1 MASEKVL
8 SIKSNILW
16 SSIGSIIGLSCQW
29 LISVLVVRLS
39 SGFSDAGLYSLAM
52 SVYGIFFP
60 IAQYRMY
67 TYQVSDV
74 SGENTAG
81 EYLSFRLITILLSLV
96 LTFAYSLFTCR
107 PASVVCILLYGL
119 YKGANQLIDVLH
131 AADQQ
136 FFRMDYV
143 GVSLALQGVLSFAFF
158 CAALLCFRSV
168 PLAIFAMFIAV
179 VLVGLFYDLPRTSAL
194 TSIAIGI
201 SRNKAKRLF
210 TTCLPAVVAGIAVSA
225 SSSIPRQYLS
235 SALGDS
241 ALGVYSS
248 IAAPIAIIQMGVS
261 YLYNPLLGYFSES
274 YSNKDRR
281 SFFRLCFACVIGA
294 LIIAVVFGIGFELF
308 GNSLFSFVFGEEIL
322 PYMYLV
328 PPMIASAVL
337 TGLMWLVNDLLISFR
352 YFSHTLVSGVL
363 MFVVSISSMTYFV
376 KIFCMNG
383 VTVCSLIS
391 CLFGIVYMIAV
402 LCILLRRHFSNPVNC
417 NI

>member
-1 MASEKVL
+1 MGSDKVL

-39 SGFSDAGLYSLAM
+39 FGFSDAGLYSLSM

-74 SGENTAG
+74 NGENTVG
-81 EYLSFRLITILLSLV
+81 EYLSFRLLTILLSLV

-107 PASVVCILLYGL
+107 PVSVFCIFLYGL
-119 YKGANQLIDVLH
+119 YKSANQLIDVLH

-136 FFRMDYV
+136 FSRMDYV
-143 GVSLALQGVLSFAFF
+143 GVSLALQGTLSLVFF
-158 CAALLCFRSV
+158 CVALSCFRSV

-179 VLVGLFYDLPRTSAL
+179 VLVGWFYDLPRTSAL
-194 TSIAIGI
+194 TNIVVGI
-201 SRNKAKRLF
+201 SRNKAKRLLI
-210 TTCLPAVVAGIAVSA
+210 TCLPAVVAGIAVSA

-261 YLYNPLLGYFSES
+261 YLYNPLLGYFSKS
-274 YSNKDRR
+274 YSDKDRR
-281 SFFRLCFACVIGA
+281 SFFRLCFACLLGA
-294 LIIAVVFGIGFELF
+294 LIIAVVFGIGFEVF
-308 GNSLFSFVFGEEIL
+308 GNSLFSFVFGDEIL
-322 PYMYLV
+322 PFMYLV

-352 YFSHTLVSGVL
+352 YFSHTLVAGVL
-363 MFVVSISSMTYFV
+363 MFIVSLSSMKYSVEVFNL
-376 KIFCMNG
+376 NG

-391 CLFGIVYMIAV
+391 CLFGLVYMVVV
-402 LCILLRRHFSNPVNC
+402 LSILLRRHFNNLV
-417 NI
+417 

>member
-1 MASEKVL
+1 MGSDKVL

-39 SGFSDAGLYSLAM
+39 SGFSDAGLYSLSM

-74 SGENTAG
+74 NGENTVG
-81 EYLSFRLITILLSLV
+81 EYLSFRLLTILLSLV

-107 PASVVCILLYGL
+107 PASVFCIFLYGL
-119 YKGANQLIDVLH
+119 YKSANQLIDVLH

-136 FFRMDYV
+136 FSRMDYV
-143 GVSLALQGVLSFAFF
+143 GVSLALQGALSLVFF
-158 CAALLCFRSV
+158 CVALSCFRSV

-179 VLVGLFYDLPRTSAL
+179 VLVGWFYDLPRTSAL
-194 TSIAIGI
+194 TCIVVGI
-201 SRNKAKRLF
+201 SRNKAKRLLI
-210 TTCLPAVVAGIAVSA
+210 TCLPAVVAGIAVSA
-225 SSSIPRQYLS
+225 SASIPRQYLS

-261 YLYNPLLGYFSES
+261 YLYNPLLGYFSKS
-274 YSNKDRR
+274 YSDKDRH
-281 SFFRLCFACVIGA
+281 SFFRLCFACLLGA
-294 LIIAVVFGIGFELF
+294 LIIAVVFGIGFEVL
-308 GNSLFSFVFGEEIL
+308 GNSLFSFVFGVEIL
-322 PYMYLV
+322 PFMYLV

-352 YFSHTLVSGVL
+352 YFSHTLVAGVL
-363 MFVVSISSMTYFV
+363 MFLVSLSSMKYSVEVFNL
-376 KIFCMNG
+376 NG
-383 VTVCSLIS
+383 VTVCSLLS
-391 CLFGIVYMIAV
+391 CLFGLVYMVVV
-402 LCILLRRHFSNPVNC
+402 LSILLRRHFNNLV
-417 NI
+417 

>member
-1 MASEKVL
+1 MGSDKVL

-39 SGFSDAGLYSLAM
+39 SGFSDAGLYSLSM

-74 SGENTAG
+74 NGENTVG
-81 EYLSFRLITILLSLV
+81 EYLSFRLLTILLSLV
-96 LTFAYSLFTCR
+96 LTFAYSLVTCR
-107 PASVVCILLYGL
+107 PASVFCIFLYGL
-119 YKGANQLIDVLH
+119 YKSANQLIDVLH

-136 FFRMDYV
+136 FSRMDYV
-143 GVSLALQGVLSFAFF
+143 GVSLALQGALSLVFF
-158 CAALLCFRSV
+158 CVALSCFRSV

-179 VLVGLFYDLPRTSAL
+179 VLVGWFYDLPRTSAL
-194 TSIAIGI
+194 TCIVVGI
-201 SRNKAKRLF
+201 SRNKAKRLLI
-210 TTCLPAVVAGIAVSA
+210 TCLPAVVAGIAVSA
-225 SSSIPRQYLS
+225 SASIPRQYLS

-261 YLYNPLLGYFSES
+261 YLYNPLLGYFSKS
-274 YSNKDRR
+274 YSDKDRH
-281 SFFRLCFACVIGA
+281 SFFRLCFACLLGA
-294 LIIAVVFGIGFELF
+294 LIIAVVFGIGFEVL

-322 PYMYLV
+322 PFMYLV

-352 YFSHTLVSGVL
+352 YFSHTLVAGVL
-363 MFVVSISSMTYFV
+363 MFLVSLSSMKYSVEVFNL
-376 KIFCMNG
+376 NG
-383 VTVCSLIS
+383 VTVCSLLS
-391 CLFGIVYMIAV
+391 CLFGLVYMVVV
-402 LCILLRRHFSNPVNC
+402 LSILLRRHFNNLV
-417 NI
+417 

>member
-1 MASEKVL
+1 MGSDKVL

-39 SGFSDAGLYSLAM
+39 SGFSDAGLYSLSM

-74 SGENTAG
+74 NGENTVG
-81 EYLSFRLITILLSLV
+81 EYLSFRLLTILLSLV

-107 PASVVCILLYGL
+107 PASVFCIFLYGL
-119 YKGANQLIDVLH
+119 YKSANQLIDVLH

-136 FFRMDYV
+136 FSRMDYV
-143 GVSLALQGVLSFAFF
+143 GVSLALQGALSLGFF
-158 CAALLCFRSV
+158 CVALSCFRSV

-179 VLVGLFYDLPRTSAL
+179 VLVGWFYDLPRTSAL
-194 TSIAIGI
+194 TCIVVGI
-201 SRNKAKRLF
+201 SRNKAKRLLI
-210 TTCLPAVVAGIAVSA
+210 TCLPAVVAGIAVSA
-225 SSSIPRQYLS
+225 SASIPRQYLS

-261 YLYNPLLGYFSES
+261 YLYNPLLGYFSKS
-274 YSNKDRR
+274 YSDKDRH
-281 SFFRLCFACVIGA
+281 SFFRLCFACLLGA
-294 LIIAVVFGIGFELF
+294 LIIAVVFGIGFEVL

-322 PYMYLV
+322 PFMYLV

-352 YFSHTLVSGVL
+352 YFSHTLVAGVL
-363 MFVVSISSMTYFV
+363 MFLVSLSSMKYSVEVFNL
-376 KIFCMNG
+376 NG

-391 CLFGIVYMIAV
+391 CLFGLVYMVVV
-402 LCILLRRHFSNPVNC
+402 LSILLRRHFNNLV
-417 NI
+417 

>member
-1 MASEKVL
+1 MGSDKVL

-39 SGFSDAGLYSLAM
+39 SGFSDAGLYSLSM

-74 SGENTAG
+74 NGENTVG
-81 EYLSFRLITILLSLV
+81 EYLSFRLLTILLSLV

-107 PASVVCILLYGL
+107 PASVFCIFLYGL
-119 YKGANQLIDVLH
+119 YKSANQLIDVLH

-136 FFRMDYV
+136 FSRMDYV
-143 GVSLALQGVLSFAFF
+143 GVSLALQGALSLVFF
-158 CAALLCFRSV
+158 CVALSCFRSV

-179 VLVGLFYDLPRTSAL
+179 VLVGWFYDLPRTSAL
-194 TSIAIGI
+194 TCIVVGI
-201 SRNKAKRLF
+201 SRNKAKRLLI
-210 TTCLPAVVAGIAVSA
+210 TCLPAVVAGIAVSA
-225 SSSIPRQYLS
+225 SASIPRQYLS

-261 YLYNPLLGYFSES
+261 YLYNPLLGYFSKS
-274 YSNKDRR
+274 YSDKDRH
-281 SFFRLCFACVIGA
+281 SFFRLCFACLLGA
-294 LIIAVVFGIGFELF
+294 LIIAVVFGIGFEVL

-322 PYMYLV
+322 PFMYLV

-352 YFSHTLVSGVL
+352 YFSHTLVAGVL
-363 MFVVSISSMTYFV
+363 MFLVSLSSMKYSVEVFNL
-376 KIFCMNG
+376 NG

-391 CLFGIVYMIAV
+391 CLFGLVYMVVV
-402 LCILLRRHFSNPVNC
+402 LSILLRRHFNNLV
-417 NI
+417 

>member
-1 MASEKVL
+1 MGSDKVL

-39 SGFSDAGLYSLAM
+39 SGFSDAGLYSLSM

-74 SGENTAG
+74 NGENTVG
-81 EYLSFRLITILLSLV
+81 EYLSFRLLTILLSLV

-107 PASVVCILLYGL
+107 PASVFCIFLYGL
-119 YKGANQLIDVLH
+119 YKSANQLIDVLH

-136 FFRMDYV
+136 FSRMDYV
-143 GVSLALQGVLSFAFF
+143 GVSLALQGALSLGFF
-158 CAALLCFRSV
+158 CVALSCFRSV

-179 VLVGLFYDLPRTSAL
+179 VLVGWFYDLPRTSAL
-194 TSIAIGI
+194 TCIVVGI
-201 SRNKAKRLF
+201 SRNKAKRLLI
-210 TTCLPAVVAGIAVSA
+210 TCLPAVVAGIAVSA
-225 SSSIPRQYLS
+225 SASIPRQYIS

-261 YLYNPLLGYFSES
+261 YLYNPLLGYFSKS
-274 YSNKDRR
+274 YSDKDRHY
-281 SFFRLCFACVIGA
+281 FFRLCFACLLGA
-294 LIIAVVFGIGFELF
+294 LIIAVVFGIGFEVL

-322 PYMYLV
+322 PFMYLV

-352 YFSHTLVSGVL
+352 YFSHTLVAGVL
-363 MFVVSISSMTYFV
+363 MFLVSLSSMKYSVEVFNL
-376 KIFCMNG
+376 NG

-391 CLFGIVYMIAV
+391 CLFGLVYMVVV
-402 LCILLRRHFSNPVNC
+402 LSILLRRHFNNLV
-417 NI
+417 

>member
-1 MASEKVL
+1 MGSDKVL

-39 SGFSDAGLYSLAM
+39 FGFSDAGLYSLSM

-74 SGENTAG
+74 NGENTVG
-81 EYLSFRLITILLSLV
+81 EYLSFRLLTILLSLV

-107 PASVVCILLYGL
+107 PASVFCIFLYGL
-119 YKGANQLIDVLH
+119 YKSANQLIDVLH

-136 FFRMDYV
+136 FSRMDYV
-143 GVSLALQGVLSFAFF
+143 GVSLALQGALSLVFF
-158 CAALLCFRSV
+158 CVALSCFRSV

-179 VLVGLFYDLPRTSAL
+179 VLVGWFYDLPRTSAL
-194 TSIAIGI
+194 TNIVVGI
-201 SRNKAKRLF
+201 SRNKAKRLLI
-210 TTCLPAVVAGIAVSA
+210 TCLPAVVAGIAVSA

-261 YLYNPLLGYFSES
+261 YLYNPLLGYFSKS
-274 YSNKDRR
+274 YSDKDRR
-281 SFFRLCFACVIGA
+281 SFFRLCFACLLGA
-294 LIIAVVFGIGFELF
+294 LIIAVVFGIGFEVF
-308 GNSLFSFVFGEEIL
+308 GNSLFSFVFGDEIL
-322 PYMYLV
+322 PFMYLV

-352 YFSHTLVSGVL
+352 YFSHTLVAGVL
-363 MFVVSISSMTYFV
+363 MFIVSLSSMKYSVEVFNL
-376 KIFCMNG
+376 NG
-383 VTVCSLIS
+383 VTVCSIIS
-391 CLFGIVYMIAV
+391 CLFGLVYMVVV
-402 LCILLRRHFSNPVNC
+402 LSILLRRHFNNLV
-417 NI
+417 

>member
-1 MASEKVL
+1 MGSDKVL

-39 SGFSDAGLYSLAM
+39 FGFSDAGLYSLSM

-74 SGENTAG
+74 NGENTVG
-81 EYLSFRLITILLSLV
+81 EYLSFRLLTILLSLV

-107 PASVVCILLYGL
+107 PASVFCILLYGL
-119 YKGANQLIDVLH
+119 YKSANQLIDVLH

-136 FFRMDYV
+136 FSRMDYV
-143 GVSLALQGVLSFAFF
+143 GVSLALQGALSLVFF
-158 CAALLCFRSV
+158 CVALSCFRSV

-179 VLVGLFYDLPRTSAL
+179 VLVGWFYDLPRTSAL
-194 TSIAIGI
+194 TSIVVGI
-201 SRNKAKRLF
+201 SRNKAKRLLI
-210 TTCLPAVVAGIAVSA
+210 TCLPAVVAGIAVSA

-261 YLYNPLLGYFSES
+261 YLYNPLLGYFSKS
-274 YSNKDRR
+274 HSDKDRR
-281 SFFRLCFACVIGA
+281 SFFRLCFACLLGA
-294 LIIAVVFGIGFELF
+294 LIIAVVFGIGFEVF
-308 GNSLFSFVFGEEIL
+308 GNSLFSFVFGDEIL
-322 PYMYLV
+322 PFMYLV

-352 YFSHTLVSGVL
+352 YFSHTLVAGVL
-363 MFVVSISSMTYFV
+363 MF
-376 KIFCMNG
+376 
-383 VTVCSLIS
+383 
-391 CLFGIVYMIAV
+391 IV
-402 LCILLRRHFSNPVNC
+402 
-417 NI
+417 

>member
-1 MASEKVL
+1 MGSDKVL

-39 SGFSDAGLYSLAM
+39 SGFSDAGLYSLSM

-74 SGENTAG
+74 NGENTVG
-81 EYLSFRLITILLSLV
+81 EYLSFRLLTILLSLV

-107 PASVVCILLYGL
+107 PASVFCIFLYGL
-119 YKGANQLIDVLH
+119 YKSANQLIDVLH

-136 FFRMDYV
+136 FSRMDYV
-143 GVSLALQGVLSFAFF
+143 GVSLALQGALSLVFF
-158 CAALLCFRSV
+158 CVALSCFRSV

-179 VLVGLFYDLPRTSAL
+179 VLVGWFYDLPRTSAL
-194 TSIAIGI
+194 TCIVVGI
-201 SRNKAKRLF
+201 SRNKAKRLLI
-210 TTCLPAVVAGIAVSA
+210 TCLPAVVAGIAVSA
-225 SSSIPRQYLS
+225 SASIPRQYLS

-261 YLYNPLLGYFSES
+261 YLYNPLLGYFSKS
-274 YSNKDRR
+274 YSDKDRH
-281 SFFRLCFACVIGA
+281 SFFRLCFACLLGA
-294 LIIAVVFGIGFELF
+294 LIIAVVFGIGFEVL

-322 PYMYLV
+322 PFMYLV

-352 YFSHTLVSGVL
+352 YFSHTLVAGVL
-363 MFVVSISSMTYFV
+363 MFLVSLSSMKYSVEVFNL
-376 KIFCMNG
+376 NG
-383 VTVCSLIS
+383 VTVCSLLS
-391 CLFGIVYMIAV
+391 CLFGLVYMVVV
-402 LCILLRRHFSNPVNC
+402 LSILLRRHFNNLV
-417 NI
+417 

>member
-1 MASEKVL
+1 MGSDKVL

-39 SGFSDAGLYSLAM
+39 SGFSDAGLYSLSM

-74 SGENTAG
+74 NGENTVG
-81 EYLSFRLITILLSLV
+81 EYLSFRLLTILLSLV

-107 PASVVCILLYGL
+107 PASVFCIFLYGL
-119 YKGANQLIDVLH
+119 YKSANQLIDVLH

-143 GVSLALQGVLSFAFF
+143 GVSLALQGALSLVFF
-158 CAALLCFRSV
+158 CVALSCFRSV

-179 VLVGLFYDLPRTSAL
+179 VLVGWFYDLPRTSAL
-194 TSIAIGI
+194 TCIVVGI
-201 SRNKAKRLF
+201 SRNKAKRLLI
-210 TTCLPAVVAGIAVSA
+210 TCLPAVVAGIAVSA
-225 SSSIPRQYLS
+225 SASIPRQYLS

-261 YLYNPLLGYFSES
+261 YLYNPLLGYFSKS
-274 YSNKDRR
+274 YSDKDRH
-281 SFFRLCFACVIGA
+281 SFFRLCFACLLGA
-294 LIIAVVFGIGFELF
+294 LIIAVVFGIGFEVL

-322 PYMYLV
+322 PFMYLV

-352 YFSHTLVSGVL
+352 YFSHTLVAGVL
-363 MFVVSISSMTYFV
+363 MFLVSLSSMKYSVEVFNL
-376 KIFCMNG
+376 NG
-383 VTVCSLIS
+383 VTVCSLLS
-391 CLFGIVYMIAV
+391 CLFGLVYMVVV
-402 LCILLRRHFSNPVNC
+402 LSILLRRHFNNLV
-417 NI
+417 

>member
-1 MASEKVL
+1 MGSDKVL

-39 SGFSDAGLYSLAM
+39 FGFSDAGLYSLAM

-74 SGENTAG
+74 NGENTVG
-81 EYLSFRLITILLSLV
+81 EYLSFRLLTILLSLV

-107 PASVVCILLYGL
+107 PASVLCIFLYGL
-119 YKGANQLIDVLH
+119 YKSANQLIDVLH

-136 FFRMDYV
+136 FSRMDYV
-143 GVSLALQGVLSFAFF
+143 GVSLALQGALSLVFF
-158 CAALLCFRSV
+158 CVALSCFRSV

-179 VLVGLFYDLPRTSAL
+179 VLVGWFYDLPRTSAL
-194 TSIAIGI
+194 TCIVVGI
-201 SRNKAKRLF
+201 SRNKAKRLLI
-210 TTCLPAVVAGIAVSA
+210 TCLPAVVAGIAVSA
-225 SSSIPRQYLS
+225 SASIPRQYLS

-261 YLYNPLLGYFSES
+261 YLYNPLLGYFSKS
-274 YSNKDRR
+274 YSDKDRH
-281 SFFRLCFACVIGA
+281 SFFRLCFACLLGA
-294 LIIAVVFGIGFELF
+294 LIIAVVFGIGFEVL

-322 PYMYLV
+322 PFMYLV

-352 YFSHTLVSGVL
+352 YFSHTLVAGVL
-363 MFVVSISSMTYFV
+363 MFLVSLSSMKYSVEVFNL
-376 KIFCMNG
+376 NG

-391 CLFGIVYMIAV
+391 CLFGLVYMVVV
-402 LCILLRRHFSNPVNC
+402 LSILLRRHFNNLV
-417 NI
+417 

>member
-1 MASEKVL
+1 MGSDKVL

-39 SGFSDAGLYSLAM
+39 SGFSDAGLYSLSM

-74 SGENTAG
+74 NGENTVG
-81 EYLSFRLITILLSLV
+81 EYLSFRLLTILLSLV

-107 PASVVCILLYGL
+107 PASVFCIFLYGL
-119 YKGANQLIDVLH
+119 YKSANQLIDVLH

-136 FFRMDYV
+136 FSRMDYV
-143 GVSLALQGVLSFAFF
+143 GVSLALQGALSLVFF
-158 CAALLCFRSV
+158 CVALSCFRSV

-179 VLVGLFYDLPRTSAL
+179 VLVGWFYDLPRTSAL
-194 TSIAIGI
+194 TCIVVGI
-201 SRNKAKRLF
+201 SRNKAKRLLI
-210 TTCLPAVVAGIAVSA
+210 TCLPAVVAGIAVSA
-225 SSSIPRQYLS
+225 SASIPRQYLS
-235 SALGDS
+235 SALGDP

-261 YLYNPLLGYFSES
+261 YLYNPLLGYFSKS
-274 YSNKDRR
+274 YSDKDRH
-281 SFFRLCFACVIGA
+281 SFFRLCFACLLGA
-294 LIIAVVFGIGFELF
+294 LIIAVVFGIGFEVL

-322 PYMYLV
+322 PFMYLV

-352 YFSHTLVSGVL
+352 YFSHTLVAGML
-363 MFVVSISSMTYFV
+363 MFLVSLSSMKYSVEVFNL
-376 KIFCMNG
+376 NG

-391 CLFGIVYMIAV
+391 CLFGLVYMVVV
-402 LCILLRRHFSNPVNC
+402 LSILLRRHFNNLV
-417 NI
+417 

>member
-1 MASEKVL
+1 MGSDKVL

-39 SGFSDAGLYSLAM
+39 SGFSDAGLYSLSM

-74 SGENTAG
+74 NGENTVG
-81 EYLSFRLITILLSLV
+81 EYLSFRLLTILLSLV

-107 PASVVCILLYGL
+107 PASVFCIFLYGL
-119 YKGANQLIDVLH
+119 YKSANQLIDVLH

-136 FFRMDYV
+136 FSRMDYV
-143 GVSLALQGVLSFAFF
+143 GVSLALQGALSLGFF
-158 CAALLCFRSV
+158 CVALSCFRSV

-179 VLVGLFYDLPRTSAL
+179 VLVGWFYDLPRTSAL
-194 TSIAIGI
+194 TCIVVGI
-201 SRNKAKRLF
+201 SRNKAKRLLI
-210 TTCLPAVVAGIAVSA
+210 TCLPAVVAGIAVSA
-225 SSSIPRQYLS
+225 SASIPRQYIS

-261 YLYNPLLGYFSES
+261 YLYNPLLGYFSKS
-274 YSNKDRR
+274 YSDKDRH
-281 SFFRLCFACVIGA
+281 SFFRLCFACLLGA
-294 LIIAVVFGIGFELF
+294 LIIAVVFGIGFEVL

-322 PYMYLV
+322 PFMYLV

-352 YFSHTLVSGVL
+352 YFSHTLVAGVL
-363 MFVVSISSMTYFV
+363 MFLVSLSSMKYSVEVFNL
-376 KIFCMNG
+376 NG

-391 CLFGIVYMIAV
+391 CLFGLVYMVVV
-402 LCILLRRHFSNPVNC
+402 LSILLRRHFNNLV
-417 NI
+417 

>member
-1 MASEKVL
+1 MGSDKVL

-39 SGFSDAGLYSLAM
+39 SGFSDAGLYSLSM

-74 SGENTAG
+74 NGENTVG
-81 EYLSFRLITILLSLV
+81 EYLSFRLLTILLSLV

-107 PASVVCILLYGL
+107 PASVFCIFLYGL
-119 YKGANQLIDVLH
+119 YKSANQLIDVLH

-136 FFRMDYV
+136 FSRMDYV
-143 GVSLALQGVLSFAFF
+143 GVSLALQGALSLVFF
-158 CAALLCFRSV
+158 CVALSCFRSV

-179 VLVGLFYDLPRTSAL
+179 VLVGWFYDLPRTSDL
-194 TSIAIGI
+194 TCIVVGI
-201 SRNKAKRLF
+201 SRNKAKRLLI
-210 TTCLPAVVAGIAVSA
+210 TCLPAVVAGIAVSA
-225 SSSIPRQYLS
+225 SASIPRQYLS

-261 YLYNPLLGYFSES
+261 YLYNPLLGYFSKS
-274 YSNKDRR
+274 YSDKDRH
-281 SFFRLCFACVIGA
+281 SFFCLCFACLLGA
-294 LIIAVVFGIGFELF
+294 LIIAVVFGIGFEVL

-322 PYMYLV
+322 PFMYLV

-352 YFSHTLVSGVL
+352 YFSHTLVAGVL
-363 MFVVSISSMTYFV
+363 MFLVSLSSMKYSVEVFNL
-376 KIFCMNG
+376 NG

-391 CLFGIVYMIAV
+391 CLFGLVYMVVV
-402 LCILLRRHFSNPVNC
+402 LSILLRRHFNNLV
-417 NI
+417 

>member
-1 MASEKVL
+1 MGSDKVL

-39 SGFSDAGLYSLAM
+39 SGFSDAGLYSLSM

-74 SGENTAG
+74 NGENTVG
-81 EYLSFRLITILLSLV
+81 EYLSFRLLTILLSLV

-107 PASVVCILLYGL
+107 PASVFCIFLYGL
-119 YKGANQLIDVLH
+119 YKSANQLIDVLH

-136 FFRMDYV
+136 FSRMDYV
-143 GVSLALQGVLSFAFF
+143 GVSLALQGALSLVFF
-158 CAALLCFRSV
+158 CVALSCFRSV

-179 VLVGLFYDLPRTSAL
+179 VLVGWFYDLPRTSAL
-194 TSIAIGI
+194 TCIVVGI
-201 SRNKAKRLF
+201 SRNKAKRLLI
-210 TTCLPAVVAGIAVSA
+210 TCLPAVVAGIAVSA
-225 SSSIPRQYLS
+225 SASIPRQYLS

-261 YLYNPLLGYFSES
+261 YLYNPLLGYFSKS
-274 YSNKDRR
+274 YSDKDRH
-281 SFFRLCFACVIGA
+281 SFFRLCFACLLGA
-294 LIIAVVFGIGFELF
+294 LIIAVVFGIGFEVL

-322 PYMYLV
+322 PFMYLV

-352 YFSHTLVSGVL
+352 YFSHTLVAGVL
-363 MFVVSISSMTYFV
+363 MFLVSLSSMKYSVDVFNL
-376 KIFCMNG
+376 NG
-383 VTVCSLIS
+383 VTVCSLLS
-391 CLFGIVYMIAV
+391 CLFGLVYMVVV
-402 LCILLRRHFSNPVNC
+402 LSILLRRHFNNLV
-417 NI
+417 

>member
-1 MASEKVL
+1 MGSDKVL

-39 SGFSDAGLYSLAM
+39 SGFSDAGLYSLSM

-74 SGENTAG
+74 NGENTVG
-81 EYLSFRLITILLSLV
+81 EYLSFRLLTMLLSLV

-107 PASVVCILLYGL
+107 PASVFCIFLYGL
-119 YKGANQLIDVLH
+119 YKSANQLIDVLH

-136 FFRMDYV
+136 FSRMDYV
-143 GVSLALQGVLSFAFF
+143 GVSLALQGALSLVFF
-158 CAALLCFRSV
+158 CVALSCFRSV

-179 VLVGLFYDLPRTSAL
+179 VLVGWFYDLPRTSAL
-194 TSIAIGI
+194 TCIVVGI
-201 SRNKAKRLF
+201 SRNKAKRLLI
-210 TTCLPAVVAGIAVSA
+210 TCLPAVVAGIAVSA
-225 SSSIPRQYLS
+225 SASIPRQYLS

-261 YLYNPLLGYFSES
+261 YLYNPLLGYFSKS
-274 YSNKDRR
+274 YSDKDRH
-281 SFFRLCFACVIGA
+281 SFFRLCFACLLGA
-294 LIIAVVFGIGFELF
+294 LIIAVVFGIGFEVL

-322 PYMYLV
+322 PFMYLV

-352 YFSHTLVSGVL
+352 YFSHTLVAGVL
-363 MFVVSISSMTYFV
+363 MFLVSLSSMKYSVEVFNL
-376 KIFCMNG
+376 NG

-391 CLFGIVYMIAV
+391 CLFGLVYMVVV
-402 LCILLRRHFSNPVNC
+402 LSILLRRHFNNLV
-417 NI
+417 

>member
-1 MASEKVL
+1 MGSDKVL
-8 SIKSNILW
+8 SIKSNIIW
-16 SSIGSIIGLSCQW
+16 SSVGSIIGLSCQW
-29 LISVLVVRLS
+29 LIGVLVVRLS

-74 SGENTAG
+74 NGENTVG
-81 EYLSFRLITILLSLV
+81 EYLSFRLLTILFSLV
-96 LTFAYSLFTCR
+96 LTVAYSLFTCR
-107 PASVVCILLYGL
+107 LASVICVFLYGL
-119 YKGANQLIDVLH
+119 YKSANQLIDVLH

-143 GVSLALQGVLSFAFF
+143 GVSLALQGALSLVFF
-158 CAALLCFRSV
+158 CVALSCFRSV

-179 VLVGLFYDLPRTSAL
+179 ALVGWFYDLPRTSAL
-194 TSIAIGI
+194 TSIAVGI
-201 SRNKAKRLF
+201 SRNKVKLLLI
-210 TTCLPAVVAGIAVSA
+210 TCLPAVVAGIAVSA

-261 YLYNPLLGYFSES
+261 YLYNPLLGYFSKS
-274 YSNKDRR
+274 YSDRDSS
-281 SFFRLCFACVIGA
+281 SFFRLCFACLFGA
-294 LIIAVVFGIGFELF
+294 LIIAVVFGIGFEVF
-308 GNSLFSFVFGEEIL
+308 GNSFFLFVFGEEIL
-322 PYMYLV
+322 PFMYLV

-352 YFSHTLVSGVL
+352 YFSHTLVAGVL
-363 MFVVSISSMTYFV
+363 MFIVSLSSMEYSVRVFN
-376 KIFCMNG
+376 ING

-391 CLFGIVYMIAV
+391 CLFGLVYMVVV
-402 LCILLRRHFSNPVNC
+402 LSILLRRHFSNLV
-417 NI
+417 

>member
-1 MASEKVL
+1 MGSDKVL

-39 SGFSDAGLYSLAM
+39 FGFSDAGLYSLSM

-74 SGENTAG
+74 NGENTVG
-81 EYLSFRLITILLSLV
+81 EYLSFRLLTILLSLV

-107 PASVVCILLYGL
+107 PVSVFCIFLYGL
-119 YKGANQLIDVLH
+119 YKSANQLIDVLH
-131 AADQQ
+131 ATDQQ
-136 FFRMDYV
+136 FSRMDYV
-143 GVSLALQGVLSFAFF
+143 GVSLALQGALSLVFF
-158 CAALLCFRSV
+158 YVALSCFRSV

-179 VLVGLFYDLPRTSAL
+179 VLVGWFYDLPRTSAL
-194 TSIAIGI
+194 TSIVVGI
-201 SRNKAKRLF
+201 SRNKAKRLLI
-210 TTCLPAVVAGIAVSA
+210 TCLPAVVAGIAVSA

-261 YLYNPLLGYFSES
+261 YLYNPLLGYFSKS
-274 YSNKDRR
+274 YSDKDRR
-281 SFFRLCFACVIGA
+281 SFFRLCFACLLGA
-294 LIIAVVFGIGFELF
+294 LIIAVVFGIGFEVF
-308 GNSLFSFVFGEEIL
+308 GNSLFSFVFGDEIL
-322 PYMYLV
+322 PFMYLV

-352 YFSHTLVSGVL
+352 YFSHTLVAGVL
-363 MFVVSISSMTYFV
+363 MFIVSLSSMKYSVEVFNL
-376 KIFCMNG
+376 NG

-391 CLFGIVYMIAV
+391 CLFGLVYMVVV
-402 LCILLRRHFSNPVNC
+402 LSILLRRHFNNLV
-417 NI
+417 

>member
-1 MASEKVL
+1 MGSDKVL

-39 SGFSDAGLYSLAM
+39 SGFSDAGLYSLSM

-74 SGENTAG
+74 NGENTVG
-81 EYLSFRLITILLSLV
+81 EYLSFRLLTILLSLV

-107 PASVVCILLYGL
+107 PASVFCIFLYGL
-119 YKGANQLIDVLH
+119 YKSANQLIDVLH

-136 FFRMDYV
+136 FSRMDYV
-143 GVSLALQGVLSFAFF
+143 GVSLALQGALSLVFF
-158 CAALLCFRSV
+158 CVALSCFRSV

-179 VLVGLFYDLPRTSAL
+179 VLVGWFYDLPRTSAL
-194 TSIAIGI
+194 TCIVVGI
-201 SRNKAKRLF
+201 SRNKAKRLLI
-210 TTCLPAVVAGIAVSA
+210 TCLPAVVAGIAVSA
-225 SSSIPRQYLS
+225 SASIPRQYLS

-261 YLYNPLLGYFSES
+261 YLYNPLLGYFSKS
-274 YSNKDRR
+274 YSDKDRH
-281 SFFRLCFACVIGA
+281 SFFRLCFACLLGA
-294 LIIAVVFGIGFELF
+294 LIIAVVFGIGFEVL

-322 PYMYLV
+322 PFMYLV

-352 YFSHTLVSGVL
+352 YFSHTLVAGVL
-363 MFVVSISSMTYFV
+363 MFLVSLSSMKYSVEVFNL
-376 KIFCMNG
+376 NG

-391 CLFGIVYMIAV
+391 CLFGLVYMVVV
-402 LCILLRRHFSNPVNC
+402 LSILLRRHFNNL
-417 NI
+417 I

>member
-1 MASEKVL
+1 MGSDKVL

-39 SGFSDAGLYSLAM
+39 FGFSDAGLYSLSM

-74 SGENTAG
+74 NGENTVG
-81 EYLSFRLITILLSLV
+81 EYLSFRLLTILLSLV

-107 PASVVCILLYGL
+107 PASVFCIFLYGL
-119 YKGANQLIDVLH
+119 YKSANQFIDVLH

-136 FFRMDYV
+136 FSRMDYV
-143 GVSLALQGVLSFAFF
+143 GVSLALQGALSLVFF
-158 CAALLCFRSV
+158 CVALSCFRSV

-179 VLVGLFYDLPRTSAL
+179 VLVGWFYDLPRTSAL
-194 TSIAIGI
+194 TSIVVGI
-201 SRNKAKRLF
+201 SRNKAKRLLI
-210 TTCLPAVVAGIAVSA
+210 TCLPAVVAGIAVSA

-261 YLYNPLLGYFSES
+261 YLYNPLLGYFSKS
-274 YSNKDRR
+274 YSDKDRR
-281 SFFRLCFACVIGA
+281 SFFRLCFACLLGA
-294 LIIAVVFGIGFELF
+294 LIIAVVFGIGFEVF
-308 GNSLFSFVFGEEIL
+308 GNSLFSFVFGDEIL
-322 PYMYLV
+322 PFMYLV

-352 YFSHTLVSGVL
+352 YFSHTLVAGVL
-363 MFVVSISSMTYFV
+363 MFIVSLSSMKYSVEVFNL
-376 KIFCMNG
+376 NG

-391 CLFGIVYMIAV
+391 CLFGLVYMVVV
-402 LCILLRRHFSNPVNC
+402 LSILLRRHFNNLV
-417 NI
+417 